1 VVGLTDCKKIYS
13 GGNNNSN
20 GAGRTKG
27 LGWMVDTTCNRFIF
41 YPIRLAASFYN
52 DFLPMFREGYWEV
65 LTTPGSEAYH
75 HLWAPLIISEI
86 IGNSLF
92 IIFDI
97 VLIVLFF
104 TKSYRF
110 PILIIIFIATNLFFV
125 AGDLVLVD
133 LIPAV
138 AAESGPESVKEL
150 IRSIITAA
158 IWIPYF
164 LVSKRVKNT
173 FVKKEPNKPLV
184 LPIDAPAD

>member
-1 VVGLTDCKKIYS
+1 
-13 GGNNNSN
+13 
-20 GAGRTKG
+20 
-27 LGWMVDTTCNRFIF
+27 MVDTTCNRFIF
-41 YPIRLAASFYN
+41 FPIRLAASFYN
-52 DFLPMFREGYWEV
+52 DFLPIFQEGYWEV

-104 TKSYRF
+104 TKSNRF
-110 PILIIIFIATNLFFV
+110 PILIIIFIATNLFFL
-125 AGDLVLVD
+125 AGDLVLTD

-138 AAESGPESVKEL
+138 AAESDPESVTEL
-150 IRSIITAA
+150 ARSIIAAA

-173 FVKKEPNKPLV
+173 FVKKELNKPLA
-184 LPIDAPAD
+184 LPAQVSTD